1 MVAQFTAKTTNS
13 EKAIYFL
20 SIPASPLPFL
30 YGSVSFVIDSKVFQN
45 VLICMTVFAKKIQSL
60 WKSLYCLE

>member
-20 SIPASPLPFL
+20 S
-30 YGSVSFVIDSKVFQN
+30 
-45 VLICMTVFAKKIQSL
+45 LI
-60 WKSLYCLE
+60 YCLINKVSVAIQILKFYVFRFYLEKKFFALENSGGGWGEGGETER

>member
-20 SIPASPLPFL
+20 SIPAPPLPPPFL

-60 WKSLYCLE
+60 